1 MLMIHSQAVAQT
13 PLMYEQEWAGL
24 LARIAAGDQP
34 ALAEFY
40 DASSAKVFGLVMKIL
55 ADRTVAEEVTMD
67 VYTQV
72 WRRASSYDAERGT
85 PGSWLMTLAKTRAI
99 DRFRSS
105 YLERGRQVPLDHA
118 AEVPGDRATPEQYS
132 AGLERQRLV
141 QEAMASLSA
150 EQRQAIAL
158 AYYWGLSQSEIADRL
173 QLPLGT
179 VKTRM
184 RLGMIRL
191 REVLAPHGEG
201 VRS

>member
-1 MLMIHSQAVAQT
+1 MIQSQAVARA
-13 PLMYEQEWAGL
+13 PSIHEQEWTGL

-72 WRRASSYDAERGT
+72 WRRASTYDTERGT
-85 PGSWLMTLAKTRAI
+85 PGSWLMMLAKTRAI

-105 YLERGRQVPLDHA
+105 YLERGRQFPLDHA
-118 AEVPGDRATPEQYS
+118 VELPGDRATPEQYS

-141 QEAMASLSA
+141 QEALASLTA

-173 QLPLGT
+173 KLPLGT
-179 VKTRM
+179 VKMRM

>member
-1 MLMIHSQAVAQT
+1 MCHTQTVANA
-13 PLMYEQEWAGL
+13 PSLDEQEWSGF
-24 LARIAAGDQP
+24 LARIAAGDQS
-34 ALAEFY
+34 ALAELY
-40 DASSAKVFGLVMKIL
+40 DASSAKVFGLAMKIL
-55 ADRTVAEEVTMD
+55 GDRDAAEEITVD

-72 WRRASSYDAERGT
+72 WRKIASYDAQRGT
-85 PGSWLMTLAKTRAI
+85 PGSWLMTMTKNRAI
-99 DRFRSS
+99 DGFRSR
-105 YLERGRQVPLDHA
+105 YLERGRQVPLDQA
-118 AEVPGDRATPEQYS
+118 AELPGDAAIPEQYS
-132 AGLERQRLV
+132 ADLERQRLV

-173 QLPLGT
+173 RLPLGT

-201 VRS
+201 LRS

>member
-1 MLMIHSQAVAQT
+1 MIQSQAVAQA
-13 PLMYEQEWAGL
+13 PSIHDQEWTGL

-40 DASSAKVFGLVMKIL
+40 DASSAKVFGLAMRIL
-55 ADRTVAEEVTMD
+55 ADRTAAEEVTMD

-72 WRRASSYDAERGT
+72 WRRASTYDTERGT
-85 PGSWLMTLAKTRAI
+85 PGSWLMMLAKTRAI

-105 YLERGRQVPLDHA
+105 YLERGRQVPLDQA
-118 AEVPGDRATPEQYS
+118 AELPGDAATPEQYS
-132 AGLERQRLV
+132 ADLERQRLV

-158 AYYWGLSQSEIADRL
+158 AYYWGLSQSEIAGRL
-173 QLPLGT
+173 KLPLGT

-201 VRS
+201 LRS

>member
-1 MLMIHSQAVAQT
+1 MIHSQAVAQT

-72 WRRASSYDAERGT
+72 WRRASTYDTERGT
-85 PGSWLMTLAKTRAI
+85 PGSWLMMLAKTRAI

>member
-1 MLMIHSQAVAQT
+1 MIHSQAVAQT

-132 AGLERQRLV
+132 AGLERQRRV

>member
-1 MLMIHSQAVAQT
+1 MIHSQAVAQT

-24 LARIAAGDQP
+24 LARIAAGDQS

-40 DASSAKVFGLVMKIL
+40 DASSAKVFGLAMKIL

-85 PGSWLMTLAKTRAI
+85 PGSWLMMLAKTRAI

-118 AEVPGDRATPEQYS
+118 AELPGDAATPEQYS
-132 AGLERQRLV
+132 ADLERQRLV

-158 AYYWGLSQSEIADRL
+158 AYY
-173 QLPLGT
+173 
-179 VKTRM
+179 
-184 RLGMIRL
+184 
-191 REVLAPHGEG
+191 
-201 VRS
+201 

>member
-1 MLMIHSQAVAQT
+1 MIHSQAVAQT

-40 DASSAKVFGLVMKIL
+40 DASSAKVFGLAMKIL
-55 ADRTVAEEVTMD
+55 GDRTVAEEVTMD

-72 WRRASSYDAERGT
+72 WRRAATYDAERGT
-85 PGSWLMTLAKTRAI
+85 PGSWLMTMAKTRAI

>member
-1 MLMIHSQAVAQT
+1 MSQSQAVAQA
-13 PLMYEQEWAGL
+13 PSMHEQEWTGL

-40 DASSAKVFGLVMKIL
+40 DASSAKVFGLAMKIL
-55 ADRTVAEEVTMD
+55 ADRTAAEEVTMD

-72 WRRASSYDAERGT
+72 WRRASTYDAERGT

-105 YLERGRQVPLDHA
+105 YLEQGRQVPLDQA
-118 AEVPGDRATPEQYS
+118 AELPGDVATPEQYS
-132 AGLERQRLV
+132 ADLERQRLV
-141 QEAMASLSA
+141 QEALASLSA

-173 QLPLGT
+173 KLPLGT

-201 VRS
+201 LRS

>member
-1 MLMIHSQAVAQT
+1 MIHSQAVAQT

-118 AEVPGDRATPEQYS
+118 AEVPGDGATPEQYS

>member
-1 MLMIHSQAVAQT
+1 MIQSEAMAQA
-13 PLMYEQEWAGL
+13 PSMHEQEWAGL

>member
-1 MLMIHSQAVAQT
+1 MIQSEAMAQA
-13 PLMYEQEWAGL
+13 PSMHEQEWAGL
-24 LARIAAGDQP
+24 LARIAVGDQS
-34 ALAEFY
+34 ALGELY
-40 DASSAKVFGLVMKIL
+40 DASSAKVFGLAMKIL
-55 ADRTVAEEVTMD
+55 GDHAAAEETTLD

-85 PGSWLMTLAKTRAI
+85 PGSWLMTLAKHRAI

-105 YLERGRQVPLDHA
+105 YLERGRQVPLEHT
-118 AEVPGDRATPEQYS
+118 AELPGHEETPEQYS

-141 QEAMASLSA
+141 QQALASLSV

-158 AYYWGLSQSEIADRL
+158 AYYWGMSQSEIAEQL
-173 QLPLGT
+173 KLPLGT

-184 RLGMIRL
+184 RLGMIKL

-201 VRS
+201 LLS

>member
-1 MLMIHSQAVAQT
+1 MIQSQAVAQA
-13 PLMYEQEWAGL
+13 PSMHEQEWAGL

-72 WRRASSYDAERGT
+72 WRRASTYDTERGT
-85 PGSWLMTLAKTRAI
+85 PGSWLMMLAKTRAI

-191 REVLAPHGEG
+191 REVLAPQGEG

>member
-1 MLMIHSQAVAQT
+1 MSQSQAVAQA
-13 PLMYEQEWAGL
+13 PSIAEQEWPGL

-34 ALAEFY
+34 ALAELY
-40 DASSAKVFGLVMKIL
+40 DASSAKVFGLAMKIL
-55 ADRTVAEEVTMD
+55 GDHTTAEEVTMD

-72 WRRASSYDAERGT
+72 WRRASTYDAERGT

-99 DRFRSS
+99 DRFRSH
-105 YLERGRQVPLDHA
+105 YLERGRQVPLDQA
-118 AEVPGDRATPEQYS
+118 AELSGDAENPEQYS

-141 QEAMASLSA
+141 QEAMGSLST

-173 QLPLGT
+173 KLPLGT

-201 VRS
+201 LRS

>member
-1 MLMIHSQAVAQT
+1 MIHSQAVAQT

-24 LARIAAGDQP
+24 LARIAAGDQS

-40 DASSAKVFGLVMKIL
+40 DASSAKVFGLAMKIL
-55 ADRTVAEEVTMD
+55 ADRTAAEEVTMD

-72 WRRASSYDAERGT
+72 WRRASTYDTERGT

>member
-1 MLMIHSQAVAQT
+1 MIQSEAMAQA
-13 PLMYEQEWAGL
+13 PSMHEQEWAGL
-24 LARIAAGDQP
+24 LARIAVGDQS
-34 ALAEFY
+34 ALGELY
-40 DASSAKVFGLVMKIL
+40 DASSAKVFGLAMKIL
-55 ADRTVAEEVTMD
+55 GDHAAAEETTLD

-85 PGSWLMTLAKTRAI
+85 PGSWLMTLAKHRAI

-105 YLERGRQVPLDHA
+105 YLERGRQVPLDQ
-118 AEVPGDRATPEQYS
+118 AEELPGHEETPEQYS

-141 QEAMASLSA
+141 QQALASLSV

-158 AYYWGLSQSEIADRL
+158 AYYWGMSQSEIAEQL
-173 QLPLGT
+173 KLPLGT

-184 RLGMIRL
+184 RLGMIKL

-201 VRS
+201 LLS

>member
-1 MLMIHSQAVAQT
+1 MIQSQAVAQA
-13 PLMYEQEWAGL
+13 PSIHDQEWTGL
-24 LARIAAGDQP
+24 PARIAAGDQP

-40 DASSAKVFGLVMKIL
+40 DASSAKVFGLAMKIL
-55 ADRTVAEEVTMD
+55 ADRTAAEEVTMD
-67 VYTQV
+67 VYKQV
-72 WRRASSYDAERGT
+72 WRRASTYDTERGT
-85 PGSWLMTLAKTRAI
+85 PGSWLMMLAKTRAI

-105 YLERGRQVPLDHA
+105 YLERGRQVPLDQA
-118 AEVPGDRATPEQYS
+118 AELPGDAATPEQYS
-132 AGLERQRLV
+132 ADLERQRLV

>member
-1 MLMIHSQAVAQT
+1 MFETLTVAQA
-13 PLMYEQEWAGL
+13 PSMYEQEWTGL

-34 ALAEFY
+34 ALAELY
-40 DASSAKVFGLVMKIL
+40 DASSAKVFGLAMKIL
-55 ADRTVAEEVTMD
+55 GDRTVAEEVTMD

-72 WRRASSYDAERGT
+72 WRRAATYDAERGT
-85 PGSWLMTLAKTRAI
+85 PGSWLMTMAKTRAI

-105 YLERGRQVPLDHA
+105 YLERGRQVPLDQA
-118 AEVPGDRATPEQYS
+118 AEVPGDAATPEQYS
-132 AGLERQRLV
+132 ADLERQRLV

-173 QLPLGT
+173 KLQLGT